1 MNTSSIFSDLLQ
13 DRTITFG
20 GGISIPTLIGGF
32 TLKDAHEIG
41 SVLAIYIGIMASMLV
56 CIYTAMR
63 ILRLARDKSAKE

>member
-1 MNTSSIFSDLLQ
+1 MNPSAVFAELLQ

-20 GGISIPTLIGGF
+20 GGISVPTLIGGL

-41 SVLAIYIGIMASMLV
+41 SVLAIYIGLLASALV

-63 ILRLARDKSAKE
+63 IIRLARDKAAKE